1 MSLELKPTDEN
12 IIKTIESNV
21 LQRNNNIKNFVK
33 ILYAMN
39 EQNIISLNGDWGTG
53 KTFFI
58 KQVIEVI
65 KCLSFENY
73 TIDERLSDFI
83 KNFEQDLKETDT
95 KNQIF
100 PIYYN
105 AWEYDSNED
114 PLLTLIYSLIE
125 QNPNLSDN
133 DKPSESMKQK
143 IYKIIRKNQTL
154 LR

>member
-1 MSLELKPTDEN
+1 MGNRKN
-12 IIKTIESNV
+12 I
-21 LQRNNNIKNFVK
+21 
-33 ILYAMN
+33 
-39 EQNIISLNGDWGTG
+39 
-53 KTFFI
+53 FI

-65 KCLSFENY
+65 KCLSIENY
-73 TIDERLSDFI
+73 AIDERLSDFI
-83 KNFEQDLKETDT
+83 KNFEEDLKEIDT

-133 DKPSESMKQK
+133 DKPSEPMKEK
-143 IYKIIRKNQTL
+143 IYRIISSFKVGLSFADNNTGKSVGLELQCNPQKKHQ
-154 LR
+154 